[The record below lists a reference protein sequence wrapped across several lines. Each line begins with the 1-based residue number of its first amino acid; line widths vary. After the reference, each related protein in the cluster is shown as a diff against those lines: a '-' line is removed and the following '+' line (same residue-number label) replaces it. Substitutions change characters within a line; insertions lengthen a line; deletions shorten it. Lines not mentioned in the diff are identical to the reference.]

1 MSDTLI
7 YMPTN
12 NCARVMSFVL
22 LNELEDQVVVKS
34 PKDYGGMRSGQYRA
48 INPMGKMPAMVTG
61 EGTMLFESQVIL
73 EHLTDKHA
81 SRLKEP
87 LQPATL
93 TARTKARLLVRV
105 HDIYVSSP
113 NCAQEGF
120 FSTQGAMY
128 KKDMVMEERQ
138 ARIKDLALQL
148 DVLEGLLDGAG
159 PWAAGETL
167 SQADIVLHPTYIFIA
182 ELGPIALGWADPW
195 AQRPKTAAW
204 FARCEAHP
212 VLSKVGADVH
222 GFCSKV
228 LTGNA
233 EAIAASLKA
242 AL

>member
-1 MSDTLI
+1 
-7 YMPTN
+7 
-12 NCARVMSFVL
+12 
-22 LNELEDQVVVKS
+22 
-34 PKDYGGMRSGQYRA
+34 
-48 INPMGKMPAMVTG
+48 MVTG

-73 EHLTDKHA
+73 EHLADKHA

-159 PWAAGETL
+159 PWAA
-167 SQADIVLHPTYIFIA
+167 
-182 ELGPIALGWADPW
+182 
-195 AQRPKTAAW
+195 
-204 FARCEAHP
+204 
-212 VLSKVGADVH
+212 
-222 GFCSKV
+222 
-228 LTGNA
+228 
-233 EAIAASLKA
+233 
-242 AL
+242 